1 MSHDELLEWLF
12 KAGTGVL
19 GWPPEVTLAADMTDI
34 MTAYGARLGLIG
46 DVLKAVFGSG
56 DGTASPAKGKID
68 YKALPKID
76 SLTPD
81 AFDAMF
87 GG

>member
-34 MTAYGARLGLIG
+34 MTAYEARLGLIG
-46 DVLKAVFGSG
+46 DVLKSVFGSG
-56 DGTASPAKGKID
+56 DSKAVSSKGEAD
-68 YKALPKID
+68 FRALPKIED
-76 SLTPD
+76 VSPALL
-81 AFDAMF
+81 DAMF
-87 GG
+87 G